1 MAVYQI
7 ARIQVRRGK
16 LGVGT
21 GIPPQLAS
29 GELAWA
35 IDTQELY
42 IGNGSV
48 AEGAPA
54 VGNTRLLTLNDLA
67 AEGNVL
73 ELLQYAYRANDP
85 TISTGINGSIIFRP
99 IQSRLDDQVTSTDFG
114 ITGDGSTD
122 DTAAIQNA
130 IDQLFLNP
138 NNYAYVDA
146 GTASAV
152 AAGASTRYTLNFAPG
167 IYYIT
172 GTIYIPSYATIEGA
186 GLGKTIFS
194 FNPTAGS
201 TDSVFQFVND
211 TSTIGNPATLSSGT
225 ASQQPRSIDMR
236 NFSVKMPLG
245 LNTGFQ
251 MNAVRDSLFE
261 NISFEGNTF
270 NYTTYNST
278 SNGIVMDA
286 VSSVWTCENN
296 KFKNIKFKSLG
307 TAAFLQKDILNNIFE
322 NCYINDCQSGFLL
335 GTGITNTNL
344 LGQQYGPRQT
354 KIMNTKFYKVRKNA
368 VVVAYGEYN
377 LVKNCIMIDVGNNNA
392 GNNFA
397 VYPQVFFQ
405 TLNNSC
411 DDIQSD
417 RNDSLAVQTISNG
430 TTPYIPEVSGNVIYT
445 TSGIKRTT
453 LSQANPAVQMCRLPV
468 STDYLGVPT
477 GSIRYTI
484 EYLFKSTTVALF
496 TRKGTISISADIDQ
510 YYIESSDEYDFAGSD
525 AGNTIATD
533 LSFNAVFLDANS
545 NVYTGAV
552 GQTIKSIGIYYTN
565 TLSNSD
571 GRLNY
576 SYTAESYYNIG

>member
-16 LGVGT
+16 AKSGT

-35 IDTQELY
+35 VDTQELY

-48 AEGAPA
+48 AEGAPG
-54 VGNTRLLTLNDLA
+54 VGNTRMLTEHDLG
-67 AEGNVL
+67 AEGNIL
-73 ELLQYAYRANDP
+73 QILQYAYRANDA
-85 TISTGINGSIIFRP
+85 TISTSPGGSVFYRP
-99 IQSRLDDQVTSTDFG
+99 IQNRMDDQIVSADFG
-114 ITGDGSTD
+114 IVGDGVTD

-138 NNYAYVDA
+138 NNYAYVDYGSA
-146 GTASAV
+146 AAV

-167 IYYIT
+167 VYYIT
-172 GTIYIPSYATIEGA
+172 GTLYIPSYATIVGA
-186 GLGKTIFS
+186 GFGKTIFS
-194 FNPTAGS
+194 FNPTADS
-201 TDSVFQFVND
+201 TDPVFQFVND

-225 ASQQPRSIDMR
+225 ASQQPRNIDMR
-236 NFSVKMPLG
+236 DFSVTMPLG

-251 MNAVRDSLFE
+251 MNAVKDSLFE

-307 TAAFLQKDILNNIFE
+307 TAAFLQKDILNNSFE
-322 NCYINDCQSGFLL
+322 NCYITDCQSGFLL
-335 GTGITNTNL
+335 GAGITNTNL

-354 KIMNTKFYKVRKNA
+354 RIMNSKFYKVRKNA
-368 VVVAYGEYN
+368 VYVELGEYN
-377 LVKNCIMIDVGNNNA
+377 LVKDCLMIDVGNNNA

-405 TLNNSC
+405 TINNSC

-417 RNDSLAVQTISNG
+417 RNDDLAVKTVGNTS
-430 TTPYIPEVSGNVIYT
+430 TPYVPEVTGNVIYT

-453 LSQANPAVQMCRLPV
+453 LSQANPAVQLCRLPV
-468 STDYLGVPT
+468 STDHFGVPA

-484 EYLFKSTTVALF
+484 EYLFKSTTISLF
-496 TRKGTISISADIDQ
+496 SRKGTISIAADIDQ
-510 YYIESSDEYDFAGSD
+510 AYIESSDEFDFAGNDS
-525 AGNTIATD
+525 GNTIATQ
-533 LSFNAVFLDANS
+533 LSFSAVFLDANS
-545 NVYTGAV
+545 NDVAQTGLA
-552 GQTIKSIGIYYTN
+552 IHSIGLYYTN
-565 TLSNSD
+565 TLSNND

-576 SYTAESYYNIG
+576 SYTAESYFNIG